1 MLAKN
6 TSMMSSYGKE
16 TPQERAEIG
25 IAVGVH
31 VRASAM
37 QEPERVPE
45 NAPNILRDIP
55 RELK

>member
-1 MLAKN
+1 MTKSL
-6 TSMMSSYGKE
+6 GKE

-45 NAPNILRDIP
+45 NAPNILRDIAQ
-55 RELK
+55 ELK